1 MAKLQKK
8 KVAVIGGGT
17 GTFVVLSA
25 LKNYPVELTAIISM
39 ADDGGS
45 TGMLRDQYGVLPPGD
60 ARRALVALSES
71 SETLR
76 ELFNYRFHKG
86 SLAGHSFGNIFLSAL
101 EQLKGN
107 FGAAVKEASL
117 VLNVKGRVLPVT
129 LSDVRLFAE
138 LADGKV
144 LKGETNIDIP
154 RTKVRAKIKKVWLSP
169 GAKINPEAK
178 EAILRADLIVI
189 GPGDLYTSLIPNL
202 LVRGMPEAIK
212 KSRAKKVFVCN
223 LMTKFGE
230 THGFRAED
238 FLREIEKYL
247 GRGVLDLA
255 IFNNKRPHPKVLARY
270 KKERAEFIEPP
281 KPPPNPSFVRRGA
294 KEKILPLYEG
304 GRVGL
309 GVKSPQKYIL
319 ADLLDPGPFI
329 RHNPRQKLAKV
340 LTRLL

>member
-1 MAKLQKK
+1 MRSSKIIKGK
-8 KVAVIGGGT
+8 KVVVIGGGT

-25 LKNYPVELTAIISM
+25 LKNYPVELTAIVSM

-76 ELFNYRFHKG
+76 ELFNYRFQKG

-107 FGAAVKEASL
+107 FGAAVKEASR

-129 LSDVRLFAE
+129 LSNVRLFAE
-138 LADGKV
+138 LADGKI

-169 GAKINPEAK
+169 AAKINSEAK
-178 EAILRADLIVI
+178 EAITRADLIVV

-202 LVRGMPEAIK
+202 LVRGVPEAIK
-212 KSRAKKVFVCN
+212 KSKAKKVFVCN

-230 THGFRAED
+230 THGFHAEN
-238 FLREIEKYL
+238 FVEEIEKYL
-247 GRGVLDLA
+247 GKNVLDYA
-255 IFNNKRPHPKVLARY
+255 VFNNKKPANAILTKY
-270 KKERAEFIEPP
+270 KKEKAEFIE
-281 KPPPNPSFVRRGA
+281 
-294 KEKILPLYEG
+294 LPF
-304 GRVGL
+304 
-309 GVKSPQKYIL
+309 VKSSTSDKFGPKYIL
-319 ADLLDPGPFI
+319 ADLLDEGPFI

-340 LTRLL
+340 LVSLL